1 MSGYPLGIILL
12 IVVTILIYFGLAHRV
27 LDRLRINDRTALLL
41 LGAIIAGSF
50 INIPITDGP
59 PAVTVNVGGALIP
72 FGLAVYL
79 LAKAGTRAEWIR
91 AIVATAITVVVITLV
106 NRYLFADDPWR
117 GRIDFIDPLLA
128 YPIVAA
134 VVAYLAGR
142 SRRSAFVAATLGVL
156 SLDVMNYIQL
166 VNNKIPGRVAFGGG
180 GAFDAVI
187 MAGIG
192 AVILAEII
200 GESRERLQGGPEKEG
215 RPPELLESLDKA
227 VPQPAQKPLAKEPQ
241 ERKDHDA
248 KTDE

>member
-1 MSGYPLGIILL
+1 MGGYPLGRILL

-50 INIPITDGP
+50 INIPVTDGP

-72 FGLAVYL
+72 LGLSLYL
-79 LAKAGTRAEWIR
+79 LVKAGTRTEWIR
-91 AIVATAITVVVITLV
+91 AVVATGITVAVITVV

-117 GRIDFIDPLLA
+117 GRIDFIDPLLV

-156 SLDVMNYIQL
+156 SLDVMNYFYL
-166 VNNKIPGRVAFGGG
+166 VNNNVPGRVAFGGG

-200 GESRERLQGGPEKEG
+200 GEGRERLQGGPKEEG
-215 RPPELLESLDKA
+215 KAPELLQSLDRA
-227 VPQPAQKPLAKEPQ
+227 MPQPAQKPLAKDAQ
-241 ERKDHDA
+241 ER
-248 KTDE
+248 TDGDEETKE